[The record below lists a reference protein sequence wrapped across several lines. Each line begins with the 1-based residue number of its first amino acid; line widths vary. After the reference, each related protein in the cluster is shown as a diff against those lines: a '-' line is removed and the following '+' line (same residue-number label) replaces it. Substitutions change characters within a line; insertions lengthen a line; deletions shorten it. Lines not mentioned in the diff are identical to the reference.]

1 MSQKPKT
8 TKTKDNKTTN
18 NAQIIAVTGGAGFIG
33 QSLLKTL
40 AEEGY
45 QVRALQNRTPV
56 YAHENITPIEGS
68 LTDAQA
74 LKELVQ
80 GAHVV
85 IHGAGLIAAR
95 RGGEYYKV
103 NTEGTR
109 RLAQVSAYEKVGKFL
124 LISSLSAR
132 EFELSHYGNS
142 KKKAEQTLRTVPDL
156 QWDALRPPAVYG
168 PGDMQFLPLMKMVQK
183 GTVILPAGRNARASM
198 IYVDDLVSAILHW
211 VKNAKPT
218 GTAYEVD
225 DGTTNG
231 HRWQDVTE
239 EAAKVFNTKP
249 RYIALPKFAVYG
261 FSYVAYV
268 AEMLM
273 QRVPQLAPEK
283 ARQICYPDWVCRDNS
298 LQKAIGWKPK
308 VTVSKGIPQTIRWYQ
323 DKGLI

>member
-1 MSQKPKT
+1 MSEKTQPK
-8 TKTKDNKTTN
+8 KQASEK
-18 NAQIIAVTGGAGFIG
+18 IVAVTGGAGFIG
-33 QSLLKTL
+33 QSLLKAL

-56 YAHENITPIEGS
+56 FEHKNITPIKGS

-80 GAHVV
+80 GADVV

-95 RGGEYYKV
+95 RGADYYRV

-109 RLAQVSAYEKVGKFL
+109 RLAQVSAYQEVDKFL

-142 KKKAEQTLRTVPDL
+142 KKKAEHTLRTVPAL
-156 QWDALRPPAVYG
+156 KWDALRPPAVYG
-168 PGDMQFLPLMKMVQK
+168 PGDMQFLPLMKMVKK
-183 GTVILPAGRNARASM
+183 GTVLLPAGRKARASM
-198 IYVDDLVSAILHW
+198 IYVDDLVAAIVQW
-211 VKNAKPT
+211 VKKAKPT
-218 GTAYEVD
+218 GTAYELD
-225 DGTTNG
+225 DGATNG
-231 HRWQDVTE
+231 YRWEEVTA

-249 RYIALPKFAVYG
+249 RYITLPKFAVYSL
-261 FSYVAYV
+261 SYVSYL
-268 AEMLM
+268 AEMLL

-308 VTVSKGIPQTIRWYQ
+308 VTVSKGIPETIRWYQ
-323 DKGLI
+323 QQGLI

>member
-1 MSQKPKT
+1 MSDKTQPK
-8 TKTKDNKTTN
+8 KQASEK
-18 NAQIIAVTGGAGFIG
+18 IVAVTGGAGFIG
-33 QSLLKTL
+33 QSLLKAL

-56 YAHENITPIEGS
+56 FEHKNITAVKGS
-68 LTDAQA
+68 LTDAKA

-80 GAHVV
+80 GADVV

-95 RGGEYYKV
+95 RGVDYYRV

-109 RLAQVSAYEKVGKFL
+109 RLAQVSAYEKVEKFL

-142 KKKAEQTLRTVPDL
+142 KKKAEQTLRSVPDL
-156 QWDALRPPAVYG
+156 KWDALRPPAVYG

-183 GTVILPAGRNARASM
+183 GTVLLPAGRKARASM
-198 IYVDDLVSAILHW
+198 IYVDDLVSAITMW

-218 GTAYEVD
+218 GTAYELD
-225 DGTTNG
+225 DGAENG
-231 HRWQDVTE
+231 YLWQDVTA
-239 EAAKVFNTKP
+239 EAAKVFETKP
-249 RYIALPKFAVYG
+249 RYINLPKFAVYG
-261 FSYVAYV
+261 VSYISYL
-268 AEMLM
+268 AEMAL

-308 VTVSKGIPQTIRWYQ
+308 VPVSKGIPKTIRWYQ
-323 DKGLI
+323 QEGLI